1 MELGSISGTPVCLE
15 NYPGNRFYG
24 TATTPLRDQA
34 ATCPL
39 LIPFLESLTMALE
52 EAQGHG
58 PGLEDCGPETGK
70 AGH

>member
-1 MELGSISGTPVCLE
+1 MCLE

-24 TATTPLRDQA
+24 TVTTSLRNQA

-39 LIPFLESLTMALE
+39 LIPFLKSLTTALE
-52 EAQGHG
+52 GAQGHG
-58 PGLEDCGPETGK
+58 PGLEDCEPETGK